1 MLVGQARSR
10 EAIQRTHDPNLFALT
25 AGQIPP
31 NPSELLASDR
41 MRSLLAS
48 LQTGPFDWIIV
59 DSPPVLAVTDAAI
72 LAPLLSGM
80 IFVVGAEMTRTAHA
94 ERALETLQAG
104 DGATVIG
111 VVLNR
116 VDFARNKYYYSR
128 YYGHHYKSYYGN
140 TSAAA

>member
-1 MLVGQARSR
+1 
-10 EAIQRTHDPNLFALT
+10 
-25 AGQIPP
+25 
-31 NPSELLASDR
+31 

-48 LQTGPFDWIIV
+48 LETGPFDWIIV
-59 DSPPVLAVTDAAI
+59 DSPPVLAVTDAAV

-80 IFVVGAEMTRTAHA
+80 IFVVGAEMTRATHA
-94 ERALETLQAG
+94 QRALEMLRTG
-104 DGATVIG
+104 NSATVLG

-128 YYGHHYKSYYGN
+128 YYGYHYKSYYGD